1 MDYLLERGTPGP
13 LSDYYHPCRRAEVA
27 GKGELLVF
35 PAGCLDSAYPGKLAR
50 VDFEPPREVGRAGA
64 LQTLLEDIRDTLK
77 PDWIL
82 LDARTGLSEPAGA
95 LLSGLGHL
103 HVLFG
108 TPSEQSW
115 LGLRVVI
122 ERLGPRGSARDLP
135 QADCILVHAMVPADS
150 ETAKRARA
158 SFETRA
164 RDEFSELYFA
174 DSPVDD
180 DRFWDLRDL
189 DTEDA
194 PHVPVPLS
202 YDLKLAHFGDVVD
215 VVPTLAEG
223 PEHVRLAERIAG
235 RFVED
240 SDE

>member
-1 MDYLLERGTPGP
+1 
-13 LSDYYHPCRRAEVA
+13 V

-35 PAGCLDSAYPGKLAR
+35 PAGGLESSYPGKLAR
-50 VDFEPPREVGRAGA
+50 IDFEPPREGEGA
-64 LQTLLEDIRDTLK
+64 SAVQVLLETIRQELD
-77 PDWIL
+77 PEWIL

-122 ERLGPRGSARDLP
+122 DRLGPRGPARDLP
-135 QADCILVHAMVPADS
+135 QADCILVHAMVPADA

-164 RDEFSELYFA
+164 RDEFSEHYFA
-174 DSPVDD
+174 DAPVED

-194 PHVPVPLS
+194 PHVPVALS
-202 YDLKLAHFGDVVD
+202 YDLKLAHFRDVAD
-215 VVPTLAEG
+215 VADLLADG
-223 PEHVRLAERIAG
+223 LEHGRLAERIVG
-235 RFVED
+235 RFEGAA
-240 SDE
+240 DE